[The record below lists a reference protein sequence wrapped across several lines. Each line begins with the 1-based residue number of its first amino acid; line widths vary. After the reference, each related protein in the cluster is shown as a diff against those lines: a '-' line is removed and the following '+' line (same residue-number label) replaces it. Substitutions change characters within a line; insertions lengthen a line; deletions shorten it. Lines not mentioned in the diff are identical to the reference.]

1 MELSKKT
8 LAKIDEIVP
17 RYPDKRSALL
27 MVIHEVQEE
36 FGCISNDAVEWIAE
50 RLELEPI
57 NVMEVVT
64 FYPMIRREPW
74 GRTHVRVCRTLPC
87 ALRGS
92 YKTCRTL
99 EDKLGVKEGHV
110 SEDGE
115 YSIEFMEC
123 LADCGEGPVVIV
135 DEKTYEDVQ
144 GERAE
149 KFAEAV
155 KNGELSCSKEFVSYE
170 DALSK
175 PKKQATAAKKSPARK
190 SSTPKK

>member
-1 MELSKKT
+1 MELSKET
-8 LAKIDEIVP
+8 LAKIDEIVS
-17 RYPDKRSALL
+17 RYPDNRSALL
-27 MVIHEVQEE
+27 MVIHEVQDEL
-36 FGCISNDAVEWIAE
+36 GCISDEAVEWIAE

-57 NVMEVVT
+57 NVLEVVT

-92 YKTCRTL
+92 YKTCKTL
-99 EDKLGVKEGHV
+99 EEKLGVKEGCV

-155 KNGELSCSKEFVSYE
+155 KSGELSGSKEFVSYE
-170 DALSK
+170 DALAK
-175 PKKQATAAKKSPARK
+175 PKKKAPAAKKTSA
-190 SSTPKK
+190 KK